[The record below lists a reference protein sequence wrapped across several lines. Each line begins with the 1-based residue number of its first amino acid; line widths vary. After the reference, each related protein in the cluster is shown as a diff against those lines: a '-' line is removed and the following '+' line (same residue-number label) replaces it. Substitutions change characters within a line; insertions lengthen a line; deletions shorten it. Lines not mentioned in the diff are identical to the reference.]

1 MNENTKNTL
10 KGISKI
16 VLTIMAYRTYD
27 VAKVISAVLCLMAAH
42 QQITAGKATFFL
54 VVVLYLFTYP
64 IISAIIY
71 LLLLIPKYI
80 SKFIL
85 MFMKGGSEAGF
96 DGFNGYS
103 DNDGYGN
110 SDGYYDYNNYSS
122 YDDYNSYGRHDYGNQ
137 NYNNHQYQN
146 NYNQNAGSNYQNS
159 NSSDDSYN
167 RAYEEF
173 KRQYNRYYYQKN
185 NANSGSNNQNNNSGN
200 SYNNY
205 RSSGSTAHVSDYEK
219 ALKFYDLKVPFTEK
233 ELKEKRR
240 KMMKTAHPDAG
251 GSTNEAETINQYY
264 DILKKYAN

>member
-1 MNENTKNTL
+1 
-10 KGISKI
+10 
-16 VLTIMAYRTYD
+16 
-27 VAKVISAVLCLMAAH
+27 
-42 QQITAGKATFFL
+42 
-54 VVVLYLFTYP
+54 
-64 IISAIIY
+64 
-71 LLLLIPKYI
+71 
-80 SKFIL
+80 

-96 DGFNGYS
+96 DEFNGYG
-103 DNDGYGN
+103 DYGYGS
-110 SDGYYDYNNYSS
+110 SDGYYDYNGYSG
-122 YDDYNSYGRHDYGNQ
+122 YDDYNGYDRRNYSNQ

-146 NYNQNAGSNYQNS
+146 NYSQNTGSNHQNS

-173 KRQYNRYYYQKN
+173 KRQYNQYYYQKN
-185 NANSGSNNQNNNSGN
+185 NTNSGGNSQNNNSGN

-219 ALKFYDLKVPFTEK
+219 ALKFYGLKVPFTEK

>member
-42 QQITAGKATFFL
+42 QQITSGKATFFIT
-54 VVVLYLFTYP
+54 VVLYLFTYP
-64 IISAIIY
+64 MISVIIY

-85 MFMKGGSEAGF
+85 MFMKGGNETGF
-96 DGFNGYS
+96 DGFNGDY
-103 DNDGYGN
+103 
-110 SDGYYDYNNYSS
+110 DGYY
-122 YDDYNSYGRHDYGNQ
+122 RRDYGNQ
-137 NYNNHQYQN
+137 NYSNHQYQN
-146 NYNQNAGSNYQNS
+146 NYSQNTGNNHQNS
-159 NSSDDSYN
+159 NSSDDNYN

-173 KRQYNRYYYQKN
+173 KRQYNQYYYQKN
-185 NANSGSNNQNNNSGN
+185 NANSGNSNQNSNRGN
-200 SYNNY
+200 SYNNSQ
-205 RSSGSTAHVSDYEK
+205 SSGSAAHVSDYEK
-219 ALKFYDLKVPFTEK
+219 ALKFYGLKVPFTEK

>member
-1 MNENTKNTL
+1 MNENTKNIL

-27 VAKVISAVLCLMAAH
+27 VARVISAVLCLMAAH

-96 DGFNGYS
+96 DGF
-103 DNDGYGN
+103 DGYGS
-110 SDGYYDYNNYSS
+110 SDGYYDYNSYSG
-122 YDDYNSYGRHDYGNQ
+122 YDDNYNSYGRHDYGNQ
-137 NYNNHQYQN
+137 NYNNRQYQN
-146 NYNQNAGSNYQNS
+146 NYNQNTGSNHQNS

-173 KRQYNRYYYQKN
+173 KRQYNQYYYQKN
-185 NANSGSNNQNNNSGN
+185 NANSGSNSQNNNSGN
-200 SYNNY
+200 SHNNN
-205 RSSGSTAHVSDYEK
+205 RSSRSTAYASDYEK
-219 ALKFYDLKVPFTEK
+219 ALKFYGLKVPFTEK

>member
-54 VVVLYLFTYP
+54 IVTLYLFAYP
-64 IISAIIY
+64 IISFVIF

-85 MFMKGGSEAGF
+85 MLMKDGSETGF
-96 DGFNGYS
+96 DGFNGYGS
-103 DNDGYGN
+103 
-110 SDGYYDYNNYSS
+110 SDGYYDYNGYSG
-122 YDDYNSYGRHDYGNQ
+122 YDGWYDRRDYGNQ
-137 NYNNHQYQN
+137 YYNNHQYQN
-146 NYNQNAGSNYQNS
+146 NYNQNTGSNHQNS

-173 KRQYNRYYYQKN
+173 KRQYNQYYYQKN
-185 NANSGSNNQNNNSGN
+185 NANSGSNSQNNNSGN
-200 SYNNY
+200 SYNNS

-219 ALKFYDLKVPFTEK
+219 ALKFYGLKVPFTEK

-240 KMMKTAHPDAG
+240 KMMKTAHPDVG

>member
-27 VAKVISAVLCLMAAH
+27 VARVISAILCLMAAH

-85 MFMKGGSEAGF
+85 MFMKGGSETGF
-96 DGFNGYS
+96 DGFNDYS
-103 DNDGYGN
+103 DYGYGN
-110 SDGYYDYNNYSS
+110 SDGYYDYNGYSG
-122 YDDYNSYGRHDYGNQ
+122 YDRNDYGNQ
-137 NYNNHQYQN
+137 NYSNHQYQN
-146 NYNQNAGSNYQNS
+146 NYSQNTGNNHQNS
-159 NSSDDSYN
+159 NSSDDNYN

-173 KRQYNRYYYQKN
+173 KRQYNQYYYQKN
-185 NANSGSNNQNNNSGN
+185 NANSGNSNQNSNRGN
-200 SYNNY
+200 SYNNSQ
-205 RSSGSTAHVSDYEK
+205 SSGSAAHVSDYEK
-219 ALKFYDLKVPFTEK
+219 ALKFYGLKVPFTEK
-233 ELKEKRR
+233 ELKGKRR

>member
-54 VVVLYLFTYP
+54 IVTLYLFAYP
-64 IISAIIY
+64 IISFVIF

-85 MFMKGGSEAGF
+85 MFMKDGSEAGF
-96 DGFNGYS
+96 DGFNGYGS
-103 DNDGYGN
+103 
-110 SDGYYDYNNYSS
+110 SDGYYDYNG
-122 YDDYNSYGRHDYGNQ
+122 YDGRYDRHDYGNRDYGNQ
-137 NYNNHQYQN
+137 DYNNHQYQN
-146 NYNQNAGSNYQNS
+146 NYNQNTGSNHHNS

-185 NANSGSNNQNNNSGN
+185 NANSGSNSQNNNSGN
-200 SYNNY
+200 SYNNS

-219 ALKFYDLKVPFTEK
+219 ALKFYGLKIPFTEK

>member
-27 VAKVISAVLCLMAAH
+27 VARVISAVLCLMAAH

-80 SKFIL
+80 SKLIL

-96 DGFNGYS
+96 DGF
-103 DNDGYGN
+103 DGYGS
-110 SDGYYDYNNYSS
+110 SDGYYDYNSYSG

-137 NYNNHQYQN
+137 NYN
-146 NYNQNAGSNYQNS
+146 QNAGSNYQNS
-159 NSSDDSYN
+159 NSSNDSYN

-173 KRQYNRYYYQKN
+173 KRQYNQYYYQKN
-185 NANSGSNNQNNNSGN
+185 NANSGNSNQNANRGN
-200 SYNNY
+200 SYNNSQ
-205 RSSGSTAHVSDYEK
+205 SSGSTAHVSDYEK
-219 ALKFYDLKVPFTEK
+219 ALKFYGLKVPFTEK

>member
-27 VAKVISAVLCLMAAH
+27 VARIISAVLCLMAAH

-85 MFMKGGSEAGF
+85 MFMKGGSETGF
-96 DGFNGYS
+96 DGYGDYG
-103 DNDGYGN
+103 GYGYDN
-110 SDGYYDYNNYSS
+110 SESYYDYGGYDGYDYSNQNNYSK
-122 YDDYNSYGRHDYGNQ
+122 NAGNANQ
-137 NYNNHQYQN
+137 NT
-146 NYNQNAGSNYQNS
+146 

-173 KRQYNRYYYQKN
+173 KRQYNQYYYQKN
-185 NANSGSNNQNNNSGN
+185 NANSGSSSQNSNRSN
-200 SYNNY
+200 SYNNS
-205 RSSGSTAHVSDYEK
+205 RSSGSASDYEK
-219 ALKFYDLKVPFTEK
+219 ALKFYGLKVPFTEK

>member
-42 QQITAGKATFFL
+42 QQITSGKATFFL
-54 VVVLYLFTYP
+54 TVVLYLFTYP
-64 IISAIIY
+64 MISVIIY

-85 MFMKGGSEAGF
+85 MFMKCGNETGF
-96 DGFNGYS
+96 DGFNGY
-103 DNDGYGN
+103 NDYGYGN
-110 SDGYYDYNNYSS
+110 SDGYYDYDGY
-122 YDDYNSYGRHDYGNQ
+122 YRRDYGNQ
-137 NYNNHQYQN
+137 NYSNHQYQN
-146 NYNQNAGSNYQNS
+146 NYNQNARNSHQNS

-173 KRQYNRYYYQKN
+173 KRQYNQYYYQKN
-185 NANSGSNNQNNNSGN
+185 NANSGNGSQNSNRGN
-200 SYNNY
+200 SYNNN
-205 RSSGSTAHVSDYEK
+205 RSSGSTSHVSDYEK
-219 ALKFYDLKVPFTEK
+219 ALKFYGLKVPFTEK

-240 KMMKTAHPDAG
+240 KMIKTAHPDAG

>member
-1 MNENTKNTL
+1 
-10 KGISKI
+10 
-16 VLTIMAYRTYD
+16 MAYRTYD
-27 VAKVISAVLCLMAAH
+27 VARVISAVLCLMAAH

-80 SKFIL
+80 SKLIL

-96 DGFNGYS
+96 DGF
-103 DNDGYGN
+103 DGYGS
-110 SDGYYDYNNYSS
+110 SDGYYDYNSYSG

-137 NYNNHQYQN
+137 NYN
-146 NYNQNAGSNYQNS
+146 QNAGSNYQNS
-159 NSSDDSYN
+159 NSSNDSYN

-173 KRQYNRYYYQKN
+173 KRQYNQYYYQKN
-185 NANSGSNNQNNNSGN
+185 NANSGNSNQNANRGN
-200 SYNNY
+200 SYNNSQ
-205 RSSGSTAHVSDYEK
+205 SSGSTAHVSDYEK
-219 ALKFYDLKVPFTEK
+219 ALKFYGLKVPFTEK

>member
-27 VAKVISAVLCLMAAH
+27 VARVISAVLCLMAAH

-85 MFMKGGSEAGF
+85 MFMKGGSETGF
-96 DGFNGYS
+96 DGFNDYS
-103 DNDGYGN
+103 DYGYGN
-110 SDGYYDYNNYSS
+110 SDGYYDYNG
-122 YDDYNSYGRHDYGNQ
+122 YN
-137 NYNNHQYQN
+137 
-146 NYNQNAGSNYQNS
+146 
-159 NSSDDSYN
+159 
-167 RAYEEF
+167 
-173 KRQYNRYYYQKN
+173 QKN
-185 NANSGSNNQNNNSGN
+185 NANSGNSNQNSNRGN
-200 SYNNY
+200 SYNNSQ
-205 RSSGSTAHVSDYEK
+205 SSGSAAHVSDYEK
-219 ALKFYDLKVPFTEK
+219 ALKFYGLKVPFTEK

>member
-54 VVVLYLFTYP
+54 IVTLYLFAYP
-64 IISAIIY
+64 IISFVIF

-85 MFMKGGSEAGF
+85 MFMKDGSEAGF
-96 DGFNGYS
+96 DGFDGYGGY
-103 DNDGYGN
+103 GYGN
-110 SDGYYDYNNYSS
+110 SDGYYDYNGYSG
-122 YDDYNSYGRHDYGNQ
+122 YDDYNSYDRRNYSNQ

-146 NYNQNAGSNYQNS
+146 NYNQNAGSNHQGS
-159 NSSDDSYN
+159 NNSDDSYN

-173 KRQYNRYYYQKN
+173 KRQYNQYYYQKN
-185 NANSGSNNQNNNSGN
+185 NANSGNSNQNANRGN
-200 SYNNY
+200 SYNNN

-219 ALKFYDLKVPFTEK
+219 ALKFYGLKVPFTEK

>member
-27 VAKVISAVLCLMAAH
+27 VARIISAVLCLMAAH

-54 VVVLYLFTYP
+54 VIVLYLVTYP

-85 MFMKGGSEAGF
+85 MFMKDGSETGF
-96 DGFNGYS
+96 DGFNDYS
-103 DNDGYGN
+103 DYGYGN
-110 SDGYYDYNNYSS
+110 SDGYYDYDG
-122 YDDYNSYGRHDYGNQ
+122 YDRHDYGNQ
-137 NYNNHQYQN
+137 SYSNHQYQN
-146 NYNQNAGSNYQNS
+146 NYSQSTGNNHQNS

-173 KRQYNRYYYQKN
+173 KRQYNQYYYQKN
-185 NANSGSNNQNNNSGN
+185 NANSGNNNQNANRGN
-200 SYNNY
+200 SYNNSQ
-205 RSSGSTAHVSDYEK
+205 SSGRAAHVSDYEK
-219 ALKFYDLKVPFTEK
+219 ALKFYGLKVPFTEK

>member
-42 QQITAGKATFFL
+42 QQITSGKATFFIT
-54 VVVLYLFTYP
+54 VVLYLFTYP
-64 IISAIIY
+64 MISVIIY

-85 MFMKGGSEAGF
+85 MFIKGGNETGF
-96 DGFNGYS
+96 DGFNGY
-103 DNDGYGN
+103 NDYGYGN
-110 SDGYYDYNNYSS
+110 SDGYYDYDGY
-122 YDDYNSYGRHDYGNQ
+122 YRRDYGNQ
-137 NYNNHQYQN
+137 NYSNHQYQN
-146 NYNQNAGSNYQNS
+146 NYSQNAGSSHQNS

-173 KRQYNRYYYQKN
+173 KRQYNQYYYQKN
-185 NANSGSNNQNNNSGN
+185 NANSRSNSQNNNSGN
-200 SYNNY
+200 SYNNN
-205 RSSGSTAHVSDYEK
+205 RSSGSTAYASDYEK
-219 ALKFYDLKVPFTEK
+219 ALKFYGLKVPFTEK

-240 KMMKTAHPDAG
+240 KMMKTAHPDVG